1 MARGY
6 TDLATLRT
14 LCQATAGQLH
24 LYAPWSAAH
33 DADQLQNDLRWS
45 AIRPQVRLDDPLIT
59 VLPIHTRLC
68 SYDWLY
74 IISLVSSWGC

>member
-1 MARGY
+1 MLFVALAQVSVDLYVMAQGY
-6 TDLATLRT
+6 ADLATLRT

-45 AIRPQVRLDDPLIT
+45 AIRPQARVPSALSPMR
-59 VLPIHTRLC
+59 
-68 SYDWLY
+68 YNA
-74 IISLVSSWGC
+74 